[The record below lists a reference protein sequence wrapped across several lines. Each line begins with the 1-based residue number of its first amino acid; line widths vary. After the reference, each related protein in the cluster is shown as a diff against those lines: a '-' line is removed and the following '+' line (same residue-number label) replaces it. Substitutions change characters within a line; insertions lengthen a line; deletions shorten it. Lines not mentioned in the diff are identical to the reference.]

1 MKAMVFILALLVP
14 GVAMARACLP
24 RAALVEV
31 LQQKYDEHLRMQA
44 LTTSGALVEMFVA
57 VSGSWTIF
65 VTRPD
70 GMACPLASGQ
80 GVEMVARPEGDP
92 A

>member
-1 MKAMVFILALLVP
+1 MVFIWALLVP
-14 GVAMARACLP
+14 GVALAQACLP

-31 LQQKYDEHLRMQA
+31 LEQKYDEHLRMQA
-44 LTTSGALVEMFVA
+44 LTTSGSLVEMFA
-57 VSGSWTIF
+57 AASGSWTIV

-80 GVEMVARPEGDP
+80 GVEMVVRPEGDP